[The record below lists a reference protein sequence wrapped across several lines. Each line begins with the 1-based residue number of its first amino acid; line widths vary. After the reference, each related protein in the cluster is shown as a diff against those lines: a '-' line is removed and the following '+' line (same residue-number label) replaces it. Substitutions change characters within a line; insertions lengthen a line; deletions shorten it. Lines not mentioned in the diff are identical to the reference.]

1 MPPSPHTSV
10 PTVANLHVHG
20 RRPGWLSWPLVWTLS
35 ICRVTAT
42 SPGASWPGWKRSGS
56 SPTGCRCRFPFE
68 LGPLTLGLAPHG
80 WGKYR
85 YCLDHETGRIGF
97 TSSRR
102 LPSVRIQPRAE
113 FLHAVGPEETVRH
126 FADLVRP
133 FVEGL
138 VLRVARLDLF
148 VDVEGMQLCAQDRSA
163 FVCRSDGCT
172 TYENANT
179 VTGFAFGSRRTQR
192 ISARL
197 YDKTA
202 EMALKSTDWWELVWG
217 DRHTPGAQVWRIEF
231 EIGRAALSDL
241 ELFLPDAV
249 LDAVPSLWRY
259 CTTDWL
265 TLRSPTAGLEPF
277 SLAARSTLGGRAV
290 GITGPRRHRGALHPG
305 AQAAHRPSQSH
316 ARPRRV
322 PRRLRSGDGEHRH
335 RRHLRGAP
343 RRRRQRRDRPPH
355 DLRRAGPAPSSRKG
369 VPVSTE
375 RHDSTTGTER
385 EGGRRQAPDGEGRP
399 KGRAL
404 AGRPS
409 RASFLSF
416 RCGRWGEPQSSSC
429 LPSMAAVARTC
440 GWIERLNERCFTGR
454 HEVVGI
460 GWTENHLSERSVP

>member
-1 MPPSPHTSV
+1 MSGHGYLSKGFLARLEEERIFADRVSV
-10 PTVANLHVHG
+10 PV
-20 RRPGWLSWPLVWTLS
+20 
-35 ICRVTAT
+35 
-42 SPGASWPGWKRSGS
+42 
-56 SPTGCRCRFPFE
+56 PFE
-68 LGPLTLGLAPHG
+68 LGSLTLGLAPHG

-133 FVEGL
+133 FIEGL
-138 VLRVARLDLF
+138 VLSVARLDLF
-148 VDVEGMQLCAQDRSA
+148 VDMEGMQLCAQDRSA
-163 FVCRSDGCT
+163 FVCRGDGCT

-192 ISARL
+192 FSARL

-202 EMALKSTDWWELVWG
+202 EMALKGTDWWELVWG
-217 DRHTPGAQVWRIEF
+217 DRHTAGAQVWRIEF

-241 ELFLPDAV
+241 ELFRPEAV
-249 LDAVPSLWRY
+249 LAADPVALG
-259 CTTDWL
+259 L
-265 TLRSPTAGLEPF
+265 LRRGVAHLALSECGLQPLPVAGR
-277 SLAARSTLGGRAV
+277 SALAGRAV
-290 GITGPRRHRGALHPG
+290 GITGPRRHRAAVHPG
-305 AQAAHRPSQSH
+305 AQTGHPPSQPD

-322 PRRLRSGDGEHRH
+322 PRRIRRGEGDHRH

-343 RRRRQRRDRPPH
+343 RRRGQRRDRPPH

-369 VPVSTE
+369 FPVSTE

-399 KGRAL
+399 RGRAL

-409 RASFLSF
+409 RPPTRSLRCAECGEQCPPSALLTMDQVACRLGTSLRHVRRLVAERRIPIVKVGRFVRFDAHAVEHWVDDHRVAVVSPRDALRASRL
-416 RCGRWGEPQSSSC
+416 GR
-429 LPSMAAVARTC
+429 
-440 GWIERLNERCFTGR
+440 
-454 HEVVGI
+454 
-460 GWTENHLSERSVP
+460 TENRRAG